1 MALRVTPLAGA
12 SRATVTRHASALGR
26 WEIAVARSAP
36 ELRPY
41 VRAYIGWFEQMASPL
56 VRRELPTDEAP
67 LIFNL
72 GAPIRLFDLRDPRR
86 HRDVG
91 SFITGAYDTA
101 QLVGSDGPSGGV
113 QLNLSLLG
121 IRRLVGRPLAD
132 MANQAIA
139 LEDVFGRDAC
149 NWSDQLADAPTW
161 DARFELVDALL
172 RARLAQ
178 PSDIPAGVRC
188 AWHRLRASGGRTPIG
203 SVVEEVGW
211 SQRHLIDRF
220 RRELGISPKVFARI
234 LRFAGVVR
242 TLKAAREPIALA
254 ELALSSGYYDQS
266 HLNRDVREF
275 AGTTPAALA
284 ASLLPDAGGF
294 VA

>member
-1 MALRVTPLAGA
+1 MAMTVARLAGA

-26 WEIAVARSAP
+26 WETAVAQPSP

-41 VRAYIGWFEQMASPL
+41 VREYVGWFEHMTAPL

-91 SFITGAYDTA
+91 SFITGAYDVA
-101 QLVGSDGPSGGV
+101 QLVGSEGPSGGL
-113 QLNLSLLG
+113 QINLSLLG

-132 MANQAIA
+132 MKNQAVS
-139 LEDVFGRDAC
+139 LEDVFGPDARS
-149 NWSDQLADAPTW
+149 WSDRLADAPNW
-161 DARFELVDALL
+161 DARFDLLDAFF
-172 RARLAQ
+172 RARFAE

-188 AWHRLRASGGRTPIG
+188 AWHRLRASGGRAPIG
-203 SVVEEVGW
+203 AIVQDVGW
-211 SQRHLIDRF
+211 SQRHLVDRF
-220 RRELGISPKVFARI
+220 RHELGIAPKVFARI
-234 LRFAGVVR
+234 LRFGGVVR
-242 TLKAAREPIALA
+242 ALKGAPGPLSLA
-254 ELALSSGYYDQS
+254 DLAVASGYYDQS

-275 AGTTPAALA
+275 AGTTPAVLA
-284 ASLLPDAGGF
+284 ASLLPDGGGF
-294 VA
+294 AV

>member
-1 MALRVTPLAGA
+1 MATRVPHAA
-12 SRATVTRHASALGR
+12 DSSRVTVTRHVSALGR
-26 WEIAVARSAP
+26 WEMAVASSAP
-36 ELRPY
+36 DLRTYAREY
-41 VRAYIGWFEQMASPL
+41 VGWFEHMAAPL

-72 GAPIRLFDLRDPRR
+72 GSPIRLFDLADPRH
-86 HRDVG
+86 HRDIG

-101 QLVGSDGPSGGV
+101 QLVGSEGPSGGV
-113 QLNLSLLG
+113 QINLSLLG

-132 MANQAIA
+132 MKNQAVSV
-139 LEDVFGRDAC
+139 EDVFGPTAR
-149 NWSDQLADAPTW
+149 WWTEQLASAPTW
-161 DARFELVDALL
+161 DARFDLVDALL
-172 RARLAQ
+172 RRRLAE

-188 AWHRLRASGGRTPIG
+188 AWHRLRCSQGRRPIG
-203 SVVEEVGW
+203 SIIQEVGW

-220 RRELGISPKVFARI
+220 RHELGISPKVLARI
-234 LRFAGVVR
+234 LRFGGVVR
-242 TLKAAREPIALA
+242 ALKGARGPVALA
-254 ELALSSGYYDQS
+254 DLAVSTGYYDQS

-284 ASLLPDAGGF
+284 ASLLPDGGGF

>member
-1 MALRVTPLAGA
+1 MG
-12 SRATVTRHASALGR
+12 SRAPHAAAATRATLTRHESALGR
-26 WEIAVARSAP
+26 WEMAVASPAP

-41 VRAYIGWFEQMASPL
+41 VHAYVGWLEQMTAPL

-72 GAPIRLFDLRDPRR
+72 GAPIRLFDLDDPRR

-91 SFITGAYDTA
+91 SFITGAYDA
-101 QLVGSDGPSGGV
+101 PQLVGSEGVSGGV
-113 QLNLSLLG
+113 QINLSLLG

-132 MANQAIA
+132 MKNRAVSLA
-139 LEDVFGRDAC
+139 DVFGGDAR
-149 NWSDQLADAPTW
+149 WWTEQLADAPSW
-161 DARFELVDALL
+161 DARFDLVDTVL
-172 RARLAQ
+172 RTRLSQ

-188 AWHRLRASGGRTPIG
+188 AWYRLRASNGRLPIG
-203 SVVEEVGW
+203 AIVDEVGW

-220 RRELGISPKVFARI
+220 RHELGIAPKTLARI
-234 LRFAGVVR
+234 LRFGSVVR
-242 TLKAAREPIALA
+242 ALKQSRGPISIADLAAA
-254 ELALSSGYYDQS
+254 SGYYDQS
-266 HLNRDVREF
+266 HLHRDVRAF

-284 ASLLPDAGGF
+284 SSLLPDGGGF